1 MPAQPIYNVG
11 DTARLEILVRANTTS
26 LAVASAAGA
35 TAITVYATDGYAAAD
50 TVVIEPSSTP
60 EHAPQETRVVSGS
73 PAPTANVIT
82 LTAALIFAHP
92 AGAIVS
98 ELVAGTVA
106 ATVRLPDGTTSAG
119 SVSNVSTGRYRVDY
133 TTTQAG
139 EHRIEWAVSGAAI
152 AAGVYPF
159 TVLTDTV

>member
-1 MPAQPIYNVG
+1 MSEPYYIGAVV
-11 DTARLEILVRANTTS
+11 RLEILVRTNTTR
-26 LAVASAAGA
+26 LATAAAAGA
-35 TAITVYATDGYAAAD
+35 TTITVYDTTGYAD
-50 TVVIEPSSTP
+50 TITLVIEPSETP
-60 EHAPQETRVVSGS
+60 EMGPQETRIVSGT
-73 PAPTANVIT
+73 PTATVIT
-82 LTAALIFAHP
+82 LAAALAFAHP
-92 AGAIVS
+92 AGALVS